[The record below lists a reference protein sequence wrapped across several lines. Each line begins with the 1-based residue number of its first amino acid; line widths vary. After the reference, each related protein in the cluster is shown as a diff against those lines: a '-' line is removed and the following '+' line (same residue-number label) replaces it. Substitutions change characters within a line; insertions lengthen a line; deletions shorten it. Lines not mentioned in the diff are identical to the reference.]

1 MRCRDLHE
9 RANPPY
15 LSRFLFCALPRVAP
29 YCVRCG
35 VKVVSKWCQKF
46 VDYTSPV
53 PLSSASESEW
63 EGPTRNRS
71 SSRSATAA
79 TCITVEVC
87 IFINAEPRGVE
98 PLNSAEQR
106 LRLHIVGSRG
116 WQWRVVCIRLAYRRA
131 WGCAGTYEATGP
143 STQDRTARPATPRE

>member
-1 MRCRDLHE
+1 MRCFRGLHGS
-9 RANPPY
+9 ANFPY
-15 LSRFLFCALPRVAP
+15 LSRFFSPAYHVLHRIAFP
-29 YCVRCG
+29 
-35 VKVVSKWCQKF
+35 VVSKWCQEA

-53 PLSSASESEW
+53 PLCSASESEW

-79 TCITVEVC
+79 TCTTVEVC

-106 LRLHIVGSRG
+106 LRLRIVGSRG
-116 WQWRVVCIRLAYRRA
+116 WQW
-131 WGCAGTYEATGP
+131 
-143 STQDRTARPATPRE
+143 